1 MQNEKKY
8 YSIKIIKNNTQL
20 KLKKKEQPNKNII
33 IQKEKSNLLIPVTK
47 EGKKPKYFHPLNQN
61 ISNHIM
67 RKDIPKK
74 TLTNIMSGNTLNNNN
89 ITEIEER
96 ILLQR
101 PKVKIKLH
109 SSKHDNLYRHTI
121 SSEKNNNNITCKVHK
136 VKLSKSKRDGMATAR
151 TSSHNNNH
159 INNYNYRVIKQ
170 IDESNN
176 YNLSMLNSFNTVQ
189 EKSLQI
195 LSNQLDNLIG
205 ANKGLRSDLSF
216 HKTININDN
225 LSKDINNEP
234 NMKCIFNYNSK
245 CKTNVYRR
253 KLKRKINN
261 LTNKVNFLDLD
272 FKNNLNEKNKSN
284 ILEKKQH
291 SFLPYNNQITN
302 RTYKIS
308 SLKKSNQ
315 KQNKPEFTP
324 KNIDSG
330 RIMNNQN
337 NLVSM
342 TSSDFTQ
349 NIAKLNFNYLN
360 SKFFDKDHLKNGSN
374 NNNLIINNKANTI
387 NFMEKYEPENNEEE
401 NTVANKKYLT
411 LINNKFSYK
420 YSYNTPKLNEPV
432 IYSKNTEEETQS
444 NENTKNYNYKKQ
456 YDNKNKAKVNQYAT
470 IYSNSSQFN
479 TINTLNNSN
488 NNILTSGCQKKTE
501 AKIKNK
507 RNIIVKNKNKN
518 LNLNDICNNQRLFI
532 SSNNSKNRKLKHV
545 ITSIEGNR
553 NNKNNKNI
561 ILSEVDQNGKINNI
575 RIKLMKN
582 SIEKV
587 MKQNYIEKKN
597 NEDIF
602 TSPQKWNQKLTY
614 IKKNQGT
621 HLRPMKKYNTINNIN
636 NYFL

>member
-8 YSIKIIKNNTQL
+8 YSIKIVKNNAQL

-33 IQKEKSNLLIPVTK
+33 IQKKKSDLIIPISK
-47 EGKKPKYFHPLNQN
+47 MGKKPKYFHPLNQN
-61 ISNHIM
+61 ISNHII

-74 TLTNIMSGNTLNNNN
+74 KLTNIMSGNTLNNNN
-89 ITEIEER
+89 ISEIEER

-121 SSEKNNNNITCKVHK
+121 SSEKNNNNITCKIHQ
-136 VKLSKSKRDGMATAR
+136 VKLRKSKIDGMATVR
-151 TSSHNNNH
+151 TSIHNNNQ
-159 INNYNYRVIKQ
+159 INNYNYKVIKQ
-170 IDESNN
+170 KDKSHN

-205 ANKGLRSDLSF
+205 AHKGLRTELSF
-216 HKTININDN
+216 HNKININDN
-225 LSKDINNEP
+225 ISKDINNEP
-234 NMKCIFNYNSK
+234 NMKCILNYNSK

-253 KLKRKINN
+253 KLQRKINN
-261 LTNKVNFLDLD
+261 LSNKVNFLDFDLR
-272 FKNNLNEKNKSN
+272 NNLDEKNKSN
-284 ILEKKQH
+284 ILEKKHH
-291 SFLPYNNQITN
+291 SFLPYDNQITN

-315 KQNKPEFTP
+315 RQNNPEFTS

-330 RIMNNQN
+330 SIMNNQN

-349 NIAKLNFNYLN
+349 SIAKLNFNYLN
-360 SKFFDKDHLKNGSN
+360 SKFYDKDHQNIGSN
-374 NNNLIINNKANTI
+374 NNLLIVNNKANTI

-411 LINNKFSYK
+411 LINNKYSYK
-420 YSYNTPKLNEPV
+420 NSYNTPKSNEPLV
-432 IYSKNTEEETQS
+432 YSKNTEEETQS
-444 NENTKNYNYKKQ
+444 NENIKNYNYKKQ
-456 YDNKNKAKVNQYAT
+456 YDNKNNGKNNPYIT
-470 IYSNSSQFN
+470 LYSNSSQFN

-488 NNILTSGCQKKTE
+488 NNILTSGCQKKIET
-501 AKIKNK
+501 KIKHK
-507 RNIIVKNKNKN
+507 RNILIKNKNKY
-518 LNLNDICNNQRLFI
+518 LNDICNHQRLFI

-553 NNKNNKNI
+553 NNKNDKNI
-561 ILSEVDQNGKINNI
+561 IVSEVGQNGKINNI
-575 RIKLMKN
+575 RIKLMNN
-582 SIEKV
+582 SIEKI

-597 NEDIF
+597 NADIF
-602 TSPQKWNQKLTY
+602 TFPKKWNKKLTY

-621 HLRPMKKYNTINNIN
+621 HFRSMKEYNTINN
-636 NYFL
+636 YFL